1 MRIISLLIAL
11 AIIAGCSRTG
21 DGGSVDPSAAPA
33 ASQAADLSAVPGG
46 HQEEDAVAAALA
58 EVSPE
63 IADEYSGFVHMDA
76 VQLNGQIFQV
86 YYWNKGEFSYT
97 QFAIVKEGKM
107 VFDSKKAG
115 LTLEGGDIWNEE
127 EQLWAEAIVQNNR
140 NTFLFSL
147 MDNRPKYATIVVEE
161 IDGTMQ
167 VTVNDLFSVNYEDVD
182 QDGSEDLLASPYPG
196 QSPLGP
202 ALMGIY
208 QLEGTNYVPDKLL
221 TKRYAVD
228 QLQLSE
234 QEYKNN
240 PSEQTLEQLLNAYLI
255 LGRRSVALTR
265 FEEFHEWAG
274 QLAGDGG
281 YVDEYQ
287 RLLRSTETAEQI
299 SGWMDKL
306 KPLRTTR

>member
-1 MRIISLLIAL
+1 M
-11 AIIAGCSRTG
+11 
-21 DGGSVDPSAAPA
+21 
-33 ASQAADLSAVPGG
+33 
-46 HQEEDAVAAALA
+46 
-58 EVSPE
+58 SPE

-127 EQLWAEAIVQNNR
+127 EQLWAEAVVQNNR

-147 MDNRPKYATIVVEE
+147 MDNRPNYASIVVEE

-196 QSPLGP
+196 KSPLGP
-202 ALMGIY
+202 ALTGIY

-221 TKRYAVD
+221 TKQYADD

-255 LGRRSVALTR
+255 LGKRSIALTR

-287 RLLRSTETAEQI
+287 QLLRNTETAEQI

-306 KPLRTTR
+306 KPLRSAR